1 MRIHATS
8 SYNITVI
15 LNLPQPQR
23 KSADMSL
30 RSDSR
35 LARRQCSAFFLLP
48 LLLFIIQGWA
58 KITIPRFREFFMQVE
73 VVEAKVVS
81 NSRNEINQI
90 WEQQ

>member
-8 SYNITVI
+8 SYNIRVI
-15 LNLPQPQR
+15 LNLPQPQC

-35 LARRQCSAFFLLP
+35 LARRCSAFFLLP